1 MEVIDI
7 GLNDLEPVSLNLSG
21 LDAPFRSSEPAS
33 SSSSLGPGI
42 DLLMNNKHR
51 SGSNSVNVD
60 LRELDDLER
69 ELNSLSGLGT
79 GGGSSLP
86 EAPKP
91 ATAPASSLG
100 GGFSNL
106 FGGWGKPAAVQQTPL
121 EPTDSNL
128 GQATKDSS
136 GTTGGTTKTWD
147 GFGKFADIPTTGAG
161 KQMTDRERKRKKK
174 HMMRELDKWADR
186 GLIKNVSRF
195 TEDSTYEEI
204 EDEYEAALEDKRR
217 KDSVKLQQWWF
228 MTFINSVE
236 WANAAFNPFDL
247 NLDGWGEQ
255 VSEDIDSYDEI
266 FSELYDKYKGGKMA
280 PELQLLLRIGFSAAM
295 VNFTNKALS
304 TATPG
309 FNDVIKQSPQL
320 MKMFTDAT
328 VNAMSQNSP
337 AFQMAANMMNRPDE
351 VNTSFGPPPAPVETK
366 KAGSRMQ
373 FTEPPN
379 NRQDI
384 NAARGTMFREQGVSV
399 QNNFASANEQQQQR
413 SFARP
418 EMQGPRSDARPEMQG
433 PGRPE
438 MRGPALNPD
447 LENILSGLKKAPAPA
462 PVSQSRPIT
471 PNIENNIQAFTVE
484 DVDDSMISISS
495 LKDLQQN
502 ASIPKGNRRRKNG
515 SDKNP
520 NTIRLDI

>member
-21 LDAPFRSSEPAS
+21 LDAPARVSEPT
-33 SSSSLGPGI
+33 SLGPGI

-51 SGSNSVNVD
+51 SGTNSVNVD
-60 LRELDDLER
+60 LRELDNLER
-69 ELNSLSGLGT
+69 ELNSLSGM
-79 GGGSSLP
+79 GGGSNYYAEP
-86 EAPKP
+86 PPPK
-91 ATAPASSLG
+91 TINTSASSS
-100 GGFSNL
+100 GGFSSL
-106 FGGWGKPAAVQQTPL
+106 FSGWGSSSANASSEPVNSVPL
-121 EPTDSNL
+121 ESTNSNL
-128 GQATKDSS
+128 GQATKESTGIP
-136 GTTGGTTKTWD
+136 GTSKTWD
-147 GFGKFADIPTTGAG
+147 GFGKFADIPGTAAG

-174 HMMRELDKWADR
+174 HMMRELDKWAEK

-195 TEDSTYEEI
+195 TDDSTYEEI

-266 FSELYDKYKGGKMA
+266 FSELYDKYKGGKLA

-337 AFQMAANMMNRPDE
+337 AFQMAANMLNRPDE
-351 VNTSFGPPPAPVETK
+351 PNSSFGPPPAPIETK
-366 KAGSRMQ
+366 KAGGRMQ
-373 FTEPPN
+373 YTEAPV

-399 QNNFASANEQQQQR
+399 QNNFASVNEQQQQQR
-413 SFARP
+413 SFASSEP
-418 EMQGPRSDARPEMQG
+418 K
-433 PGRPE
+433 RPE
-438 MRGPALNPD
+438 MRGPSLNPD
-447 LENILSGLKKAPAPA
+447 LENILSGLKKAPQPM
-462 PVSQSRPIT
+462 T
-471 PNIENNIQAFTVE
+471 PNNETPVQLFSVE

-502 ASIPKGNRRRKNG
+502 TSVPKGNGRRRNNG
-515 SDKNP
+515 SEKSS
-520 NTIRLDI
+520 NTIKLDI

>member
-21 LDAPFRSSEPAS
+21 LDAPIRSSEPA
-33 SSSSLGPGI
+33 SSSLGPGI

-60 LRELDDLER
+60 LRELDNLER

-91 ATAPASSLG
+91 APASSLG

-106 FGGWGKPAAVQQTPL
+106 FSGWGKPAAVQQTPL

-136 GTTGGTTKTWD
+136 GSTGGTTKTWD

-351 VNTSFGPPPAPVETK
+351 INTSFGPPPAPVETK

-373 FTEPPN
+373 FTETPS

-418 EMQGPRSDARPEMQG
+418 EMQGPGRPEMQG
-433 PGRPE
+433 PRPDARTEMQGPRPE

-447 LENILSGLKKAPAPA
+447 LENILSGLKKAPAPPA
-462 PVSQSRPIT
+462 PLP
-471 PNIENNIQAFTVE
+471 ENNIQAFTVE

-502 ASIPKGNRRRKNG
+502 ASIPKGNRRRRNV
-515 SDKNP
+515 SDKNL
-520 NTIRLDI
+520 NTVVLDI

>member
-21 LDAPFRSSEPAS
+21 LDAPFRSSEPTS

-60 LRELDDLER
+60 LRELDNLER

-106 FGGWGKPAAVQQTPL
+106 FGGWGKPAAAVQQTPL

-136 GTTGGTTKTWD
+136 GSTGGTTKTWD

-373 FTEPPN
+373 FTEPPS

-399 QNNFASANEQQQQR
+399 QNNFASANEQQR

-418 EMQGPRSDARPEMQG
+418 EMQGPGRPEMQG
-433 PGRPE
+433 PSRPE

>member
-21 LDAPFRSSEPAS
+21 LDSEPV

-51 SGSNSVNVD
+51 SGANTVNVD
-60 LRELDDLER
+60 LQELDNLER
-69 ELNSLSGLGT
+69 ELNSLT
-79 GGGSSLP
+79 GNTSSSSYKSAP
-86 EAPKP
+86 EPAAPPKS
-91 ATAPASSLG
+91 AASSG
-100 GGFSNL
+100 GGFSGL
-106 FGGWGKPAAVQQTPL
+106 FSGWGSKPAAPAAPMEDSQ
-121 EPTDSNL
+121 TDSNL
-128 GQATKDSS
+128 GYATKESVGS
-136 GTTGGTTKTWD
+136 TGNSKTWD
-147 GFGKFADIPTTGAG
+147 GFGKFADIPGTGSSS
-161 KQMTDRERKRKKK
+161 KHMTDRERKRKKK
-174 HMMRELDKWADR
+174 HMMRELDKWADK
-186 GLIKNVSRF
+186 GLIKHTSRF
-195 TEDSTYEEI
+195 TEDSTYEEV

-266 FSELYDKYKGGKMA
+266 FSELYDKYKGGKLA

-328 VNAMSQNSP
+328 VSAMSQQSP
-337 AFQMAANMMNRPDE
+337 AFQMASNMLHRPEDI
-351 VNTSFGPPPAPVETK
+351 NTSFGPPPAPVETK
-366 KAGSRMQ
+366 KSGPVGRQMQ
-373 FTEPPN
+373 FTETPSS
-379 NRQDI
+379 RQDI
-384 NAARGTMFREQGVSV
+384 NAARGTMFRESGVNV
-399 QNNFASANEQQQQR
+399 QNNFAPVNEQ
-413 SFARP
+413 
-418 EMQGPRSDARPEMQG
+418 PRTSVSSSA
-433 PGRPE
+433 RPE
-438 MRGPALNPD
+438 MRGPSVNPELD
-447 LENILSGLKKAPAPA
+447 SILSGLKKAPQQPRSET
-462 PVSQSRPIT
+462 PRNEPPISM
-471 PNIENNIQAFTVE
+471 FTVE

-495 LKDLQQN
+495 LKDLQQ
-502 ASIPKGNRRRKNG
+502 STTIPKGKGKRRNI
-515 SDKNP
+515 SDKNAS
-520 NTIRLDI
+520 TIRLDI

>member
-21 LDAPFRSSEPAS
+21 LDSAPAAS

-51 SGSNSVNVD
+51 SGSNTVNVD
-60 LRELDDLER
+60 LRELDNLER
-69 ELNSLSGLGT
+69 ELNALT
-79 GGGSSLP
+79 GNVSDSAPPAPSTTPISSTNN
-86 EAPKP
+86 AS
-91 ATAPASSLG
+91 SSLG
-100 GGFSNL
+100 GFTSLFSNW
-106 FGGWGKPAAVQQTPL
+106 GGGANAKASNPVSQNDQIQH
-121 EPTDSNL
+121 TDSNL
-128 GQATKDSS
+128 GQATKDSVGNS
-136 GTTGGTTKTWD
+136 GVSKTWD
-147 GFGKFADIPTTGAG
+147 GFGKFSEIPGAS
-161 KQMTDRERKRKKK
+161 KSNHMTDRERKRKKK
-174 HMMRELDKWADR
+174 YMMRELDKWAEK
-186 GLIKNVSRF
+186 GLIKHASRF
-195 TEDSTYEEI
+195 NDDSTYEEV
-204 EDEYEAALEDKRR
+204 EDEYESALEDKRR
-217 KDSVKLQQWWF
+217 KDSIKLQQWWF

-236 WANAAFNPFDL
+236 WANAAMNPFDL

-266 FSELYDKYKGGKMA
+266 FSELYDKYKGGKLA

-328 VNAMSQNSP
+328 VNAMSQQSP
-337 AFQMAANMMNRPDE
+337 AFQMASNMLHKPENI
-351 VNTSFGPPPAPVETK
+351 NTSFGPPPAPVETK
-366 KAGSRMQ
+366 NAGPVGRQMQ
-373 FTEPPN
+373 FTETPN

-384 NAARGTMFREQGVSV
+384 NAARGTMFRESGVSV
-399 QNNFASANEQQQQR
+399 QNNFAPVNEPPQQR
-413 SFARP
+413 P
-418 EMQGPRSDARPEMQG
+418 
-433 PGRPE
+433 RPE
-438 MRGPALNPD
+438 MRGPSINPD
-447 LENILSGLKKAPAPA
+447 LDSILSGLKKAPAP
-462 PVSQSRPIT
+462 SRTET
-471 PNIENNIQAFTVE
+471 PAFTVE

-502 ASIPKGNRRRKNG
+502 TTIPKGNRKRTQG
-515 SDKNP
+515 SEK

>member
-21 LDAPFRSSEPAS
+21 LDSEP

-51 SGSNSVNVD
+51 SGANTVNVD
-60 LRELDDLER
+60 LRELDNLER
-69 ELNSLSGLGT
+69 ELNSLT
-79 GGGSSLP
+79 GNMSSSNTSYNAPP

-91 ATAPASSLG
+91 AAAPASSIG
-100 GGFSNL
+100 GGFSGL
-106 FGGWGKPAAVQQTPL
+106 FSGWGAKPAAPSAPVEESQ
-121 EPTDSNL
+121 TDSNL
-128 GQATKDSS
+128 GQATKESVGNS
-136 GTTGGTTKTWD
+136 GTSKTWD
-147 GFGKFADIPTTGAG
+147 GFGKFADIPGSSASRH
-161 KQMTDRERKRKKK
+161 MTDRERKRKKK
-174 HMMRELDKWADR
+174 HMMRELDKWADK
-186 GLIKNVSRF
+186 GLIKHTSRF
-195 TEDSTYEEI
+195 TEDSTYEEV

-266 FSELYDKYKGGKMA
+266 FSELYDKYKGGKLA

-328 VNAMSQNSP
+328 VSAMSQQSP
-337 AFQMAANMMNRPDE
+337 AFQMASNMLNRPEDI
-351 VNTSFGPPPAPVETK
+351 NTSFGPPPAPVETK
-366 KAGSRMQ
+366 KAGPVGRQMQ
-373 FTEPPN
+373 FTETPN
-379 NRQDI
+379 SRQDI
-384 NAARGTMFREQGVSV
+384 NAARGTMFRESGVNV
-399 QNNFASANEQQQQR
+399 QNSFTPVNE
-413 SFARP
+413 A
-418 EMQGPRSDARPEMQG
+418 PRS
-433 PGRPE
+433 RPE
-438 MRGPALNPD
+438 MRGPALNPELD
-447 LENILSGLKKAPAPA
+447 SILSGLKKAPAAA
-462 PVSQSRPIT
+462 PT
-471 PNIENNIQAFTVE
+471 PTPQQPPRSEPTISMFTVE

-495 LKDLQQN
+495 LKDLQQ
-502 ASIPKGNRRRKNG
+502 STTIPKGKGKRRNI
-515 SDKNP
+515 SDKNAS
-520 NTIRLDI
+520 TIRLDI